1 MPAGDAMNLIAK
13 HFEIYL
19 QDLREKMGNNAVAS
33 NATAAPEFI
42 PPDKETHYLL
52 NLLADNRILTVAE
65 LDKVISYLEQRRARI
80 QGRKTVAGNNN
91 TLFDV

>member
-1 MPAGDAMNLIAK
+1 MPAADAMVLIAK

-19 QDLREKMGNNAVAS
+19 QDLRQKMGAKTAG
-33 NATAAPEFI
+33 APAAPEFI

-80 QGRKTVAGNNN
+80 QGRKTVAGNN
-91 TLFDV
+91 TFMLS